1 MKAIHHF
8 SRHLVGL
15 LLSLI
20 LLFSVGLADAQNVNY
35 DNSSLVIVE
44 APELNG
50 GQYSQLST
58 ALASDHRYS
67 LEYTCLQSGV
77 IVLRYYHNF
86 TEKGDVG
93 RAIKTELR
101 RRGKLTKLEVIYVD
115 ISQESSAQC

>member
-1 MKAIHHF
+1 MDTIHHH
-8 SRHLVGL
+8 SRYPSRL
-15 LLSLI
+15 LLLLI
-20 LLFSVGLADAQNVNY
+20 LLLLAALASAQNISY
-35 DNSSLVIVE
+35 DNSSLVIVK
-44 APELNG
+44 APELSG
-50 GQYSQLST
+50 EQYSQLST

-86 TEKGDVG
+86 TEKGDIG